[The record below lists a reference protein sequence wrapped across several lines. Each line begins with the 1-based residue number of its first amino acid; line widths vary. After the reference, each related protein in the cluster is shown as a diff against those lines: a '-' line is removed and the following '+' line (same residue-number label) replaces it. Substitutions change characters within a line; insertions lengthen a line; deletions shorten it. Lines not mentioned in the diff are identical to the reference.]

1 MGFHW
6 CLLKPYFHR
15 ADESWRLFKNDNG
28 ETTFVIDDQR
38 SETFASAF
46 VEHFLH
52 GGKARWEFFCVK
64 LQGQFEMR
72 YGDRPGV
79 LGMRVHREIPYS
91 PLDQVQIILPIHA
104 ADLLKIA
111 PPQAQDD
118 RGKSATRGNSLAP
131 IYLP

>member
-1 MGFHW
+1 
-6 CLLKPYFHR
+6 
-15 ADESWRLFKNDNG
+15 
-28 ETTFVIDDQR
+28 
-38 SETFASAF
+38 
-46 VEHFLH
+46 
-52 GGKARWEFFCVK
+52 
-64 LQGQFEMR
+64 MR